1 MSLAAEYSE
10 GYLRKIPVE
19 RRGKCPS
26 PLRKISVDRKGKYPK
41 RFSGERHLPLLST
54 VIFRK

>member
-1 MSLAAEYSE
+1 VEKILQIFCSE

-26 PLRKISVDRKGKYPK
+26 PLNIVRVICEKY
-41 RFSGERHLPLLST
+41 RLRGEANVPMIE
-54 VIFRK
+54 VV

>member
-1 MSLAAEYSE
+1 MSLAAKYSE

-26 PLRKISVDRKGKYPK
+26 PLRKISVDRRGKYPK
-41 RFSGERHLPLLST
+41 PL
-54 VIFRK
+54 